1 NFGRVPVYPASP
13 FGTLSHLG
21 PMTRSVADGALMLTV
36 MAEPDPRDAFSLP
49 YDARDYFSVLE
60 GGIAGLCVAFS
71 PDLGYAEVDPEV
83 AKLVAAAAKSFAALG
98 AQVEQVD
105 PGFDN
110 PQAIFRSHWYA
121 GAAHI
126 LRAMTPEQRELVDP
140 GLRIVAEKG
149 QALSMDAYMKG
160 AMARS
165 QLVVTMRRFH
175 QKYDLLLTPTMPTP
189 AFSLGPDSPIGQN
202 GEVWDDW
209 SPFTYPFNLTGQ
221 PAATLPCGF
230 TSGGLPVGLQI
241 VGRNYD
247 EVNVLRAAHAFETA
261 HPEHR
266 KTPSLAAS

>member
-1 NFGRVPVYPASP
+1 
-13 FGTLSHLG
+13 
-21 PMTRSVADGALMLTV
+21 MTRSVADGALMFTV

-49 YDARDYFSVLE
+49 YEFRDYGAALE
-60 GGIAGLCVAFS
+60 GGIAGLRVAFS
-71 PDLGYAEVDPEV
+71 PDLGYAKVDAEV
-83 AKLVAAAAKSFAALG
+83 AKLVAAAANSFEALG
-98 AQVEQVD
+98 ANVEQVD

-149 QALSMDAYMKG
+149 QAITMDSYMKG

-165 QLVVTMRRFH
+165 QLVVTMRKFQ
-175 QKYDLLLTPTMPTP
+175 QKYDLLLTPTMPLP
-189 AFSLGPDSPIGQN
+189 AFPLGSDSPIGQN
-202 GEVWDDW
+202 GEIWDDW

-247 EVNVLRAAHAFETA
+247 EVNVLRAAYAFETA

-266 KTPSLAAS
+266 KTPQLVGA